1 VSLAGAAPYGSKC
14 GGEPCATPLLVE
26 VLLLPLMPGT
36 ALAQLDKRGAIV
48 LCERL
53 SRAQVEVR
61 LATMAPYLVGMEVCN
76 EASGSS

>member
-1 VSLAGAAPYGSKC
+1 M
-14 GGEPCATPLLVE
+14 
-26 VLLLPLMPGT
+26 LLLLLMPGT

-76 EASGSS
+76 EALGSS

>member
-1 VSLAGAAPYGSKC
+1 MSLAGAASSDRSVGVSHAHLRC
-14 GGEPCATPLLVE
+14 SLRCFCCCSCR
-26 VLLLPLMPGT
+26 GT

-76 EASGSS
+76 EALGSS